1 MRTLTR
7 RHSKH
12 ETAAISM
19 TDLQMN
25 FLSTEGVY
33 GLGVSMSAF
42 PTGAPEATEQ
52 ISLKLTDSNRTG
64 SRYPIFVGIS

>member
-12 ETAAISM
+12 ETAAILM

-33 GLGVSMSAF
+33 GLGVAMSAF
-42 PTGAPEATEQ
+42 PTGAPEAPEQ
-52 ISLKLTDSNRTG
+52 A
-64 SRYPIFVGIS
+64 V